1 MTAAS
6 SGKIAGSSSSEA
18 EAGNGKNQ
26 LSNAAGST
34 KTAAVVNKVGHPNKS
49 KVMHDLFGIEKDS
62 NSNKKATSSSS
73 DLMASRYIF
82 AGLFLDLL

>member
-62 NSNKKATSSSS
+62 SST
-73 DLMASRYIF
+73 DLMASATTSRYR
-82 AGLFLDLL
+82 FLKNFYK